1 MKDVVHLS
9 ICYAWYVINLSN
21 GMQCMFMPQET
32 FIHMIWWWKSYVFS
46 KNATYDM

>member
-21 GMQCMFMPQET
+21 GMQCMFMP
-32 FIHMIWWWKSYVFS
+32 
-46 KNATYDM
+46 